1 MEIVCPSCQC
11 VNEAGSIRCYNCGGD
26 LPPQTQTA
34 ESKEVVSEMP
44 SNSNES
50 NVLENVSVEAILQTE
65 STLFAPHV
73 ANVLNTSN
81 VGVVWPSCQ
90 STNEAGSLFCD
101 NCGGKLPPQAQAAAS
116 KDVSSEMPSNSSKSN
131 VLENVSAEAI
141 SEVKKSPYIPQV
153 VNIPNPSYVAQEQKQ
168 VSRPMVNQPIS
179 MTPPVIPAYVPPT
192 PQGALFNYPIQDSSE
207 VSMYYNSEAKF
218 IEGQYGALSF
228 VLCSKKQLFAA
239 KGFLNVTIGDSPGFN
254 VELVG
259 SQSSIG
265 LKLYGSI
272 QIPMGISGQIIVGGV
287 VYVWFDKEASEVRY
301 EVPLHI
307 YIVNAAKGSTVEQI
321 NIAIDQSGNSG
332 LIHGN
337 NSVYIPGLES
347 LNNDSRQE
355 NAYGKENWTL
365 LDISKIDNPKTV
377 SSIAL
382 VENDNNY
389 VIINTFE
396 DDSFI
401 AGRTRELKGIHFCVR
416 HVDKNMTYCLSG
428 KHIQFKLKNDA
439 VEVIDTSENGAHF
452 VGVKNNPSSGSSIG
466 EISLGKIKSIR
477 CTRSR
482 CSVEPLVDLKVA
494 LFKDIH
500 SVSKCGGI
508 GLIVAPES
516 KKEGWCSRSD
526 VHLNILPGKTISI
539 DMLLDLQGD
548 NEISNKNGSFLYRK
562 GRGNWVSLR
571 EGDKISFAGKDLM
584 VKFIS

>member
-1 MEIVCPSCQC
+1 MPSNSNESNVLENVSAEAILQTESTSFVPHVANVLNTSNVGVVCPSCQST
-11 VNEAGSIRCYNCGGD
+11 NEAGSIFCYSCGGE
-26 LPPQTQTA
+26 LPPQAQTA
-34 ESKEVVSEMP
+34 ASKDATSEMP

-50 NVLENVSVEAILQTE
+50 NVLENVS
-65 STLFAPHV
+65 
-73 ANVLNTSN
+73 
-81 VGVVWPSCQ
+81 
-90 STNEAGSLFCD
+90 
-101 NCGGKLPPQAQAAAS
+101 
-116 KDVSSEMPSNSSKSN
+116 
-131 VLENVSAEAI
+131 AEAI
-141 SEVKKSPYIPQV
+141 PEVKKSPYIPQV

-179 MTPPVIPAYVPPT
+179 MTPPVIPAYVPP
-192 PQGALFNYPIQDSSE
+192 PAPGALFNYPIQDSSE
-207 VSMYYNSEAKF
+207 VSMYYNSGARF
-218 IEGQYGALSF
+218 IEGQYGVLSF
-228 VLCSKKQLFAA
+228 VLCSIKKQLFAA
-239 KGFLNVTIGDSPGFN
+239 KGFLNVKVGDSWVNN

-259 SQSSIG
+259 SQSSSG

-272 QIPMGISGQIIVGGV
+272 QIPMGISGQIIVDGV

-301 EVPLHI
+301 KVPLHT

-365 LDISKIDNPKTV
+365 LEDISKIDNPKTV

-401 AGRTRELKGIHFCVR
+401 AGRSTKLKGINFCVR
-416 HVDKNMTYCLSG
+416 HVDENMCNCLSG

-439 VEVIDTSENGAHF
+439 VEVIETSTNGAHF
-452 VGVKNNPSSGSSIG
+452 VGGKNNPSPNSSIG
-466 EISLGKIKSIR
+466 EILLGKIRSIR

-482 CSVEPLVDLKVA
+482 CSVERLVDLKVV

-548 NEISNKNGSFLYRK
+548 NEISNKNGSFLYSK

-571 EGDKISFAGKDLM
+571 EGDKISFAGKDLT